1 MGSLSA
7 VVGREVSLDSYLPD
21 WLEEGIESSLRD
33 SEDDAP
39 PVPIAVQSISSAQSI
54 SSSSPRA
61 IASSSRNGNTPV
73 VLTPTGPSPSG
84 SYTRQN
90 GKGNWTDLDT
100 FYADA
105 GNEEEVEETE
115 EEESEEEE
123 DEEEDGEEGESGEEG
138 EEEDESGE
146 EAASGDEPE
155 TETDST
161 DEDADERAHI
171 LHHAR

>member
-90 GKGNWTDLDT
+90 GKGNWTDLDK

-105 GNEEEVEETE
+105 GSEEEVEE

>member
-105 GNEEEVEETE
+105 GNEEEVEE

-138 EEEDESGE
+138 EEDESGE